1 MKLCRELFPTLLEQE
16 GLLTEILTSS
26 FSANSGT
33 LYEDIMQNGLED
45 EFKNNIYNKV
55 DVEKNKLEIIEE
67 KNSTNIENFQL
78 PGYIVANDGK
88 YYKFN
93 MERNGIYY
101 CPGNIIIEKWRTKTI
116 RKPRSTNI
124 N

>member
-1 MKLCRELFPTLLEQE
+1 MYGENFMKLCRELFPTLLEQE

-78 PGYIVANDGK
+78 PGYI
-88 YYKFN
+88 FN